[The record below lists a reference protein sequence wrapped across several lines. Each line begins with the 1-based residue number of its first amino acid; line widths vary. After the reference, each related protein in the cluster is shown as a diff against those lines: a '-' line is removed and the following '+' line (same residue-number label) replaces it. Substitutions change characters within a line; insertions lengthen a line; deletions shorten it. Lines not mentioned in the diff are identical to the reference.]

1 MLDGPMP
8 KLLTPGG
15 VLHISS
21 DSLEPLIVMGTVE
34 PELVNVAE
42 PFLTMQLM
50 GSGGGVPGQ
59 VPVAVSVAVVPL
71 GVVVNI
77 MLPCTV
83 VVASAQAS
91 SNVLGDRIR
100 GTRRE
105 IDCIDG

>member
-1 MLDGPMP
+1 MQSPGLMCKSPSMLDGPMP

-59 VPVAVSVAVVPL
+59 VPVAVSVAVLPL
-71 GVVVNI
+71 A
-77 MLPCTV
+77 LHRRR
-83 VVASAQAS
+83 
-91 SNVLGDRIR
+91 RI
-100 GTRRE
+100 GAGE
-105 IDCIDG
+105 F